1 MKSLLAAA
9 LATVLMTHAALSI
22 SAEMPYEPVHFE
34 SMRNTG
40 KPFAVVFHANWCP
53 ICRTQAP
60 VLKELTQSPEFM
72 GVTLFVANFDTEKV
86 LERSLGIT
94 KQSTIVVFRDGKES
108 ARSTGDTQQ
117 AALADLLRHAV
128 P

>member
-9 LATVLMTHAALSI
+9 LAIEFMTHAALSI
-22 SAEMPYEPVHFE
+22 SAEMPYEPVRFE
-34 SMRNTG
+34 SMGNTG
-40 KPFAVVFHANWCP
+40 KPFAIVFHANWCP
-53 ICRTQAP
+53 ICRAQAP
-60 VLKELTQSPEFM
+60 VLKELTPSPEFM